1 MLYGYENRFFAGML
15 ITAAVALCALALALA
30 LGLAGAAMKTS
41 ANRLA
46 RSVAAFYTTVIR
58 GTPELLVILLVYF
71 DLQRALNAARE
82 SLDYADVWIIPPFWG
97 GVIGIGFYY
106 GAYMTET
113 FRGAIL
119 AVPRG
124 QTEAAASL
132 GIKPFPVWL
141 RVIIPQMMRHALPGI
156 SNNWLVLLKATA
168 LVSVIGL
175 SDDMMAVAG
184 QAKNQTRDPFLFYLA
199 VAAGYLFFTALSDAA
214 FGKLRKIARR
224 GL

>member
-15 ITAAVALCALALALA
+15 ITAAVALCALVLALA
-30 LGLAGAAMKTS
+30 LGLVGAAMKTS
-41 ANRLA
+41 ANRAA
-46 RSVAAFYTTVIR
+46 RAVAVFYTTVIR

-71 DLQRALNAARE
+71 DLQRLLNAMRE
-82 SLDYADVWIIPPFWG
+82 GLDYDVWIIPPFWG
-97 GVIGIGFYY
+97 GVIGIGIYY

-119 AVPRG
+119 AVARG
-124 QTEAAASL
+124 QTEAAIAL
-132 GIKPFPVWL
+132 GIKPFALWL
-141 RVIIPQMMRHALPGI
+141 RVILPQMLRHALPGI

-168 LVSVIGL
+168 LISVIGL

-184 QAKNQTRDPFLFYLA
+184 QAKNKTRDPFLFYLA
-199 VAAGYLFFTALSDAA
+199 VAGGYLLFTALSDIV
-214 FGKLRKIARR
+214 FGKLRKMARR

>member
-15 ITAAVALCALALALA
+15 ITAAVALSALLLSLV

-41 ANRLA
+41 ANKAA
-46 RSVAAFYTTVIR
+46 RAVAAFYTTVIR

-71 DLQRALNAARE
+71 DLQRLLNAMRE
-82 SLDYADVWIIPPFWG
+82 GLDYDVWIIPPFWG
-97 GVIGIGFYY
+97 GVIGIGVYY

-124 QTEAAASL
+124 QIEAASAL
-132 GIKPFPVWL
+132 GIKPLALWL
-141 RVIIPQMMRHALPGI
+141 RVILPQMMRHALPGI

-168 LVSVIGL
+168 LISVIGL
-175 SDDMMAVAG
+175 SDDMMAVAN
-184 QAKNQTRDPFLFYLA
+184 QAKNKTRDPFLFYLA
-199 VAAGYLFFTALSDAA
+199 VAGGYLLFTALSDVI
-214 FGKLRKIARR
+214 FGKLRKMARR
-224 GL
+224 GLH